1 MSNIKTVVTA
11 DELRARLDRLPR
23 LSLADLPTPL
33 LDCPRLSKALD
44 GPHVSSLNGKIRP
57 GWRLEETRSESS
69 STQSLPAVEEGYDV
83 LLHGAASQSNQSR
96 LTAAVA
102 ARLGL
107 KAVMVGRKDARAE
120 PVNGNLL
127 LSHLFGAE
135 VNLIE
140 TAEEREAILERLR
153 IRRKAGLQYQ
163 QRWLLPAKRII
174 RGRFPRT
181 MGSASRPKHPTR
193 RTLCLFR
200 RTYSRGI
207 GRWGKGIGNPTTD
220 CRN

>member
-1 MSNIKTVVTA
+1 MAFGGNKVREFEYSVA
-11 DELRARLDRLPR
+11 
-23 LSLADLPTPL
+23 
-33 LDCPRLSKALD
+33 
-44 GPHVSSLNGKIRP
+44 
-57 GWRLEETRSESS
+57 
-69 STQSLPAVEEGYDV
+69 PAVEEGYDV

-140 TAEEREAILERLR
+140 TAEEREAILERLESEG
-153 IRRKAGLQYQ
+153 RRVYNTSSDGY
-163 QRWLLPAKRII
+163 
-174 RGRFPRT
+174 
-181 MGSASRPKHPTR
+181 
-193 RTLCLFR
+193 
-200 RTYSRGI
+200 
-207 GRWGKGIGNPTTD
+207 
-220 CRN
+220 